1 MDLRPPATNFGRKP
15 KPTKQKYP
23 FSAHKLTKDA
33 NSFIRTD
40 GQTDRHSDKQTI
52 ESVHPYTTMSPLH
65 PYMGFGTWKWW
76 ALNHA
81 LGITIISIGPL
92 STHWPFPHLPVRND
106 KSEPKVANRTL
117 ELTMKVVMLTIYS
130 TRTWK
135 SFQIKCPSFQPLVR
149 STDRPILQ
157 LTETESDS
165 MQQRFWEGYILWQHE
180 RQCKREIIEWFICW
194 LSSY

>member
-1 MDLRPPATNFGRKP
+1 MYVFFFSKLIQNMQRQNDTSKNSHDKEIQWTWGLLLLILGENRNRPKEISFLCTQTNQRCK
-15 KPTKQKYP
+15 
-23 FSAHKLTKDA
+23 
-33 NSFIRTD
+33 FIHPDGWTD
-40 GQTDRHSDKQTI
+40 GQQFRQTNDRIGT
-52 ESVHPYTTMSPLH
+52 SVHYNAPLH

-92 STHWPFPHLPVRND
+92 STHWPFPHLPVPND

-135 SFQIKCPSFQPLVR
+135 SFQIKCSSFQPLVR
-149 STDRPILQ
+149 STDP
-157 LTETESDS
+157 S
-165 MQQRFWEGYILWQHE
+165 FN
-180 RQCKREIIEWFICW
+180 
-194 LSSY
+194 